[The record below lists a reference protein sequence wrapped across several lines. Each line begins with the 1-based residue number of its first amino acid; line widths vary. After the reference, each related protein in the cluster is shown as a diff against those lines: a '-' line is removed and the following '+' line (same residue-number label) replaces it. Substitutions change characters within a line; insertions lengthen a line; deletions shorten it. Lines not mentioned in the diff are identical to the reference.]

1 MFIMSSETF
10 NQAYKRVL
18 YLREYSRLR
27 KSQALQIQKSQ
38 DSLSANSQRLI
49 KQKEMITKKKEENL
63 VLIEEKKKNLN
74 KILSSKQEKND
85 VVSNLQKSEKIFLKK
100 IKDQQKKAKQ
110 IEEKIKKIIEEEIRL
125 ARKSLKIKIQLLL

>member
-1 MFIMSSETF
+1 MLYSLQKNKNDRNNLMFIMSSETF

-49 KQKEMITKKKEENL
+49 KQKELITKKKEE
-63 VLIEEKKKNLN
+63 
-74 KILSSKQEKND
+74 
-85 VVSNLQKSEKIFLKK
+85 
-100 IKDQQKKAKQ
+100 A
-110 IEEKIKKIIEEEIRL
+110 
-125 ARKSLKIKIQLLL
+125 